1 MVVVAGVVA
10 AAGVDVV
17 AVAAV
22 VDAAG
27 SAAVVVVVVV
37 VVVAVA
43 AVVDAAG
50 SANDAALGRN
60 TLAAKIRSVSKAV
73 HFLLMVVISFDLSL
87 QKFHHPTRT
96 III

>member
-27 SAAVVVVVVV
+27 SAAVVV

-73 HFLLMVVISFDLSL
+73 HFLLMVVISFDMSL

>member
-27 SAAVVVVVVV
+27 SAAVVVV
-37 VVVAVA
+37 AVA
-43 AVVDAAG
+43 AGIVAAG

>member
-1 MVVVAGVVA
+1 MVVVAGVV

-27 SAAVVVVVVV
+27 SAAVVVVVV
-37 VVVAVA
+37 AVA

-50 SANDAALGRN
+50 FRQRRCAWQEYARSKDQERQQSGAFPSHGR
-60 TLAAKIRSVSKAV
+60 
-73 HFLLMVVISFDLSL
+73 HLL
-87 QKFHHPTRT
+87 
-96 III
+96 

>member
-1 MVVVAGVVA
+1 M
-10 AAGVDVV
+10 
-17 AVAAV
+17 AAV

-27 SAAVVVVVVV
+27 SASVVV

-87 QKFHHPTRT
+87 QNFHHPTRT